1 MSAIGGGFNRSTQ
14 HLLILPD
21 EEVCAWRGM
30 HGHGMTDL
38 GYVEGKNFLLD
49 FIDQEGKP
57 ERYGRGTIVDQPK
70 P

>member
-1 MSAIGGGFNRSTQ
+1 
-14 HLLILPD
+14 
-21 EEVCAWRGM
+21 M